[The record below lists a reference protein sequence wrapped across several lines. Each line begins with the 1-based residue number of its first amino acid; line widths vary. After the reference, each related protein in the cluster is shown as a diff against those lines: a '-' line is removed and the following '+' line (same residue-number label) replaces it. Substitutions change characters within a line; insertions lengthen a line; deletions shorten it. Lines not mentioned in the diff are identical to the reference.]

1 MFSSRLSLELN
12 KGRTKMERSPG
23 AGQCK
28 FKPQLHN
35 AAHSPERLRLKIST
49 STPTAGDLWGGE
61 DDSSA
66 GPRVQ
71 GHECHWGGGTR
82 VGKGKEGSGARLRRR
97 GVGAGVRVGFPKEP
111 N

>member
-12 KGRTKMERSPG
+12 KGPTKMERSPG

-49 STPTAGDLWGGE
+49 STPTAGDCGE
-61 DDSSA
+61 
-66 GPRVQ
+66 GRTILVQ
-71 GHECHWGGGTR
+71 GHECRATSAIGEVALELGKAKKAAVPDSGVAGWG
-82 VGKGKEGSGARLRRR
+82 R
-97 GVGAGVRVGFPKEP
+97 G
-111 N
+111 

>member
-23 AGQCK
+23 TGQCK

-49 STPTAGDLWGGE
+49 STPTAGDCGE
-61 DDSSA
+61 
-66 GPRVQ
+66 GRTILVR

-82 VGKGKEGSGARLRRR
+82 VGKGKEGSGARLRSR